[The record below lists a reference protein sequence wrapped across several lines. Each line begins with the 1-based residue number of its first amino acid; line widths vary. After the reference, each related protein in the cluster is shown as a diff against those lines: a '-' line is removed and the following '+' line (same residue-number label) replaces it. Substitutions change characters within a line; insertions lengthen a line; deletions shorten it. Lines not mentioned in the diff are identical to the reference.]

1 MSETVAV
8 IGIVIIGFGIL
19 GIASPAT
26 LIRLTSAVVQS
37 KVGIYAAAA
46 LRLAFGIVL
55 IAAASASHFPQTLL
69 VLGVITIV
77 AAILVPFIGIKRLR
91 ALVDWWIARPPGLI
105 RAWAAIAV
113 ALGIFLVTAV
123 S

>member
-26 LIRLTSAVVQS
+26 LTRLTSAVVQS
-37 KVGIYAAAA
+37 EVGIYAVAG
-46 LRLAFGIVL
+46 LRLVFGIVL

-69 VLGVITIV
+69 VIGVIIIV
-77 AAILVPFIGIKRLR
+77 AAIVVPFIGVKRLR
-91 ALVDWWIARPPGLI
+91 ALVGWWLARPPGLI
-105 RAWAAIAV
+105 RALGVIAV

>member
-8 IGIVIIGFGIL
+8 IGIVFIGFGIL

-37 KVGIYAAAA
+37 RVGIYAAAA

-113 ALGIFLVTAV
+113 ALGIFLVPAV